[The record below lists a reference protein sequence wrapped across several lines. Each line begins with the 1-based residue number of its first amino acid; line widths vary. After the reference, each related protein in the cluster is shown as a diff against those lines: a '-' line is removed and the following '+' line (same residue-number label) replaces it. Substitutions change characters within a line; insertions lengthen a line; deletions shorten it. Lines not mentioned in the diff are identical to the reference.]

1 LSILCQTTCVSMW
14 HAWSKLKLPPALSRR
29 ALHQVSVECI
39 NFWALEFMYIL
50 YAFVDHVVG
59 IDVKKTSNLFH
70 LSSQLF
76 ALVVY
81 VLSIWSY
88 EITL

>member
-1 LSILCQTTCVSMW
+1 
-14 HAWSKLKLPPALSRR
+14 
-29 ALHQVSVECI
+29 
-39 NFWALEFMYIL
+39 MYIL

>member
-1 LSILCQTTCVSMW
+1 
-14 HAWSKLKLPPALSRR
+14 
-29 ALHQVSVECI
+29 
-39 NFWALEFMYIL
+39 MYIL

-59 IDVKKTSNLFH
+59 LDVKKKTSNLFH